1 MQSNEI
7 SLWFEYMPSALED
20 YLFLRKDNEDT
31 KLSSLDINEKVEN
44 L

>member
-7 SLWFEYMPSALED
+7 SLWFEYMPPVLED